1 MKINTHCGPIDTYC
15 PERTMIIFQQTQS
28 DFETERPA
36 ALGRAGF
43 TLVELMISVFILAII
58 VTTLFGAYRAVFSNA
73 GTLEQ
78 FRTDFEMAR
87 NCLDRIII
95 DLTGIHVM
103 LPPQYRHSNS
113 DANADPYAVVGDQ
126 VTEGRENFSR
136 LKFASVSHVP
146 SRRDFPQGVA
156 EIVYQVKNDVRN
168 GFVLKRSDRLF
179 RDESLDSDR
188 DDPALC
194 FHVRGFKLTYY
205 DHTGQEF
212 DAWDSESDACKH
224 ATPSAVGIRL
234 EIGDSENT
242 QIYQTRVHL
251 PVIREPLK

>member
-1 MKINTHCGPIDTYC
+1 MKIDSHCGPIDTYC
-15 PERTMIIFQQTQS
+15 REHRMIIFRRTQNE
-28 DFETERPA
+28 FGTERPDTP
-36 ALGRAGF
+36 RSAGF
-43 TLVELMISVFILAII
+43 TLVELMISVFMLAII

-73 GTLEQ
+73 GALEQ

-87 NCLDRIII
+87 NCLDRITI

-103 LPPQYRHSNS
+103 LPPQYRPSNS
-113 DANADPYAVVGDQ
+113 DSTADPYAVVGDQ
-126 VTEGRENFSR
+126 VAEGRENFSR

-156 EIVYQVKNDVRN
+156 EIVYQVKNDARN

-179 RDESLDSDR
+179 RDESLDSDHN
-188 DDPALC
+188 DPALC

-205 DHTGQEF
+205 DDAGREF
-212 DAWDSESDACKH
+212 DVWDSESDASKH

-234 EIGDSENT
+234 EIGDSENA
-242 QIYQTRVHL
+242 QVYQTRVHL
-251 PVIREPLK
+251 PVAREPLK

>member
-1 MKINTHCGPIDTYC
+1 MKINSHCGPIDIYC
-15 PERTMIIFQQTQS
+15 HEYRMIIFQQTQRG
-28 DFETERPA
+28 FETERPA
-36 ALGRAGF
+36 ALRRAGF
-43 TLVELMISVFILAII
+43 TLVELMISVFMLAII

-73 GTLEQ
+73 GALEQ

-95 DLTGIHVM
+95 DLTGIYVM
-103 LPPQYRHSNS
+103 LPPQYRPLNS
-113 DANADPYAVVGDQ
+113 DSTADTYAVVGDQ
-126 VTEGRENFSR
+126 VAAGRENFSR

-156 EIVYQVKNDVRN
+156 EIVYYVKDDVRN
-168 GFVLKRSDRLF
+168 GFVLKRSNRLF

-188 DDPALC
+188 DDPALS

-205 DHTGQEF
+205 DDKGQEF
-212 DAWDSESDACKH
+212 DAWDSESVACKH

-234 EIGDSENT
+234 EIGDSENA
-242 QIYQTRVHL
+242 QVYQTRVHL
-251 PVIREPLK
+251 SVAREPLK